1 MKMGKVVSFI
11 MLLLLLSCNSW
22 EDEWAVNEIVGIEIP
37 ACGGSE
43 SVSVDGGGD
52 WSLDCVV
59 ETATGNSVVGDVYAF
74 DDAYYNKVDGVGKV
88 PLALYGLGKLTAGND
103 KWGLEIERRTADK
116 FTFTFLRNFR
126 DYANMLK
133 VVLSDKG
140 RSKTVL
146 LTQQSGGGFTLKDIS
161 YSNGC
166 DSVFW
171 DDTLP
176 QTVEY
181 DKVTTMVLFLEVNA
195 YRDISLFKLIVVFL
209 VGGCASLLA
218 TMLFYTIFPSSVD
231 FAGAVII
238 GIVEELGKLVIVYIA
253 LLKMPRCSHILGGL
267 LVGSAV
273 GAGFA
278 AFESAGYA
286 FNWLLW
292 SQGDV
297 DVMIDLIL
305 LRGFLAPGGHVTWAA
320 ITGAALMI
328 AKGNGP
334 LTFVAVVS
342 TRFLKLF
349 AIPVVLHSV
358 WDMPIPFG
366 AEIYLMPILLT
377 IAVWVVVMIL
387 INMGLDQVKQN
398 KAIA

>member
-11 MLLLLLSCNSW
+11 MLLLLLSCNSRD
-22 EDEWAVNEIVGIEIP
+22 DEWGANEIVGIEIP

-74 DDAYYNKVDGVGKV
+74 DGAYYNKVDGVGKV

-181 DKVTTMVLFLEVNA
+181 DKVTTMVLFPFSSVKAFTSFSSGDYGAFSWMGDDVAVKVPNGVLADGTPYFMQGDEVVYGAGRVVSDDLGGVSRDVTFIRENSIGRVTYCFSIE
-195 YRDISLFKLIVVFL
+195 YRKIVVP
-209 VGGCASLLA
+209 
-218 TMLFYTIFPSSVD
+218 YTIVVSSVASGD
-231 FAGAVII
+231 QYECH
-238 GIVEELGKLVIVYIA
+238 GIFERTVPTGRYEYVEV
-253 LLKMPRCSHILGGL
+253 
-267 LVGSAV
+267 
-273 GAGFA
+273 F
-278 AFESAGYA
+278 
-286 FNWLLW
+286 
-292 SQGDV
+292 D
-297 DVMIDLIL
+297 
-305 LRGFLAPGGHVTWAA
+305 
-320 ITGAALMI
+320 
-328 AKGNGP
+328 
-334 LTFVAVVS
+334 
-342 TRFLKLF
+342 
-349 AIPVVLHSV
+349 
-358 WDMPIPFG
+358 
-366 AEIYLMPILLT
+366 
-377 IAVWVVVMIL
+377 
-387 INMGLDQVKQN
+387 
-398 KAIA
+398 